1 MPESDLELKSLVQE
15 FSGVKPFSLLS
26 DDQLLLWLKRSR
38 IISFEIGARFLRP
51 DQLNDSIFFIRSGRV
66 RCLGIDPLGTGQV
79 TISTADEERLHG
91 WLSLLRAQPSE
102 FVQCSTNVELV
113 ALPADTFI
121 ELILSTPKFA
131 EYFLNKTSIFET
143 HGVCSSFLLN
153 STYRDPGKD
162 KYLLSAN
169 YESNV
174 FSFDAALQV
183 KLPDLPKEY
192 AWHLR
197 LQMFLTRL

>member
-1 MPESDLELKSLVQE
+1 MPEPDLKLKTLVQE
-15 FSGVKPFSLLS
+15 FSRVKPFSLLS

-102 FVQCSTNVELV
+102 FVQCST
-113 ALPADTFI
+113 T
-121 ELILSTPKFA
+121 
-131 EYFLNKTSIFET
+131 
-143 HGVCSSFLLN
+143 LN
-153 STYRDPGKD
+153 S
-162 KYLLSAN
+162 
-169 YESNV
+169 
-174 FSFDAALQV
+174 
-183 KLPDLPKEY
+183 
-192 AWHLR
+192 
-197 LQMFLTRL
+197 